1 MTFDRTRW
9 TVPFTKDRVPSWP
22 CPRCEEGT
30 LVPVKESFTEKL
42 TAESRQ
48 AYAHQAW
55 EPEWDRGRFAG
66 RLVCTRTE
74 CTEPVVVCGDTRGVV
89 DDVDP
94 ETGGPTYTTAF
105 HPVFFHP
112 ALPLFRV
119 PPKCTE
125 EIRAEL
131 KRAWAL
137 YWSDSASCA
146 NRVRTCVE
154 LVLTH
159 LRIPRSTRSQKNR
172 KIRLKLHDRIELFK
186 QRNAELAQALMAVKW
201 IGNIGSHEGGAGG
214 VGREDILNGLEL
226 LEHVLVE
233 VFEQRSKRLARMGK
247 QIVKRKGRPKRS

>member
-1 MTFDRTRW
+1 MSFDRTKW
-9 TVPFTKDRVPSWP
+9 TVPFTTDRATSWP

-30 LVPVKESFTEKL
+30 LVPVKKSFTAED
-42 TAESRQ
+42 TAESRKNS
-48 AYAHQAW
+48 AHEAW
-55 EPEWDRGRFAG
+55 EPDWNKGRFAG

-74 CTEPVVVCGDTRGVV
+74 CAESVVVCGDTSVV
-89 DDVDP
+89 QDGFDP
-94 ETGGPTYTTAF
+94 EEGPTYTTEL

-119 PPKCTE
+119 PPTCTE
-125 EIRAEL
+125 KVRAEL
-131 KRAWAL
+131 NRAWAL
-137 YWSDSASCA
+137 YWLDSASCA

-159 LRIPRSTRSQKNR
+159 LKVPRFRRTQTNRRIMLR
-172 KIRLKLHDRIELFK
+172 LHDRIELFK
-186 QRNAELAQALMAVKW
+186 QRDAELAQALMAVKW

-214 VGREDILNGLEL
+214 MGRDDVLNGLEL
-226 LEHVLVE
+226 LEYVLVE